1 MPTKLEHIHASTQL
15 RGLVPNQIAT
25 VVSAQM
31 TTPDALTV
39 YYTLP
44 NGQIQSAVLFR
55 KSETALEIV
64 SAEQAWDLDADGSL
78 LRLVSEAYRIRLAHL
93 FDPRLAVHISLVEPL
108 PHQITAV
115 YGEMLARQPL
125 RYLLADDP
133 GAGKTIM
140 AGLLIKELL
149 VRGDVR
155 RCLICA
161 PGSLAEQWQDEL
173 WTKFGLE
180 FDILTRETVE
190 ASRTGNPYNE
200 HNLAI
205 IRLDQVSRSD
215 ELVEKLKAAEEWDLI
230 VCDEAH
236 KMAAYFDGNEVHT
249 TRRYQL
255 GRVLSKITRHFLLM
269 TATPHNG
276 HEEDF
281 QLFMALLDPDRFEG
295 KFREGTPTV
304 DVSDIM
310 RRMVKE
316 SLLKFD
322 GTPLFPERR
331 AYTIS
336 YQLSEPEN
344 HLYEAVSDYVRNEF
358 NRADALT
365 NDDRR
370 KGTVG
375 FALTVL
381 QRRLASS
388 PEAIYQS
395 LVRRRERLEARL
407 KETSTF
413 IDNGGYASLDEWL
426 EEIDD
431 IPEAEQETTET
442 QILDAATAAQTVAE
456 LKAEIAT
463 LRRLEVLAL
472 EVRRSDTDRK
482 WEELRGL
489 MDENEKMKEAAGRR
503 HKLVIFTE
511 HRATLDYL
519 YRKISTLLGREDA
532 VLVIH
537 GGVGREDRRAAQ
549 EEFANNP
556 AATVL
561 LATDAAGE
569 GINLQ
574 TAHLMVNYDLPW
586 NPNRLEQRFG
596 RIHRIGQR
604 EVCHLWNLVAGETR
618 EGSVY
623 RRLLQKLETE
633 RNALGGQVFDVLGQV
648 FNDAPLRR
656 LLLDAIRYGD
666 DPLIRAKLDTAI
678 DNAVDRD
685 RLRALIHQ
693 HSLVEEAMNAE
704 QVAVIR
710 EDMERA
716 AARRLQPHYV
726 QSFFLEAFAR
736 LGGTVYQREN
746 GRYQITHVPRPI
758 RDRNHRISRAYERM
772 CFDKRLIH
780 VPDRPGAAFICPG
793 HPLLDAVIA
802 MTLEQFTDI
811 LNAGAGADR
820 PDRPR
825 YGATR
830 PVLPRTAFAG
840 WKRARCLQRGPFR
853 GGARDRGHPR
863 GGQCAV
869 S

>member
-1 MPTKLEHIHASTQL
+1 M
-15 RGLVPNQIAT
+15 
-25 VVSAQM
+25 
-31 TTPDALTV
+31 
-39 YYTLP
+39 
-44 NGQIQSAVLFR
+44 
-55 KSETALEIV
+55 
-64 SAEQAWDLDADGSL
+64 
-78 LRLVSEAYRIRLAHL
+78 
-93 FDPRLAVHISLVEPL
+93 
-108 PHQITAV
+108 
-115 YGEMLARQPL
+115 
-125 RYLLADDP
+125 
-133 GAGKTIM
+133 
-140 AGLLIKELL
+140 
-149 VRGDVR
+149 
-155 RCLICA
+155 
-161 PGSLAEQWQDEL
+161 
-173 WTKFGLE
+173 
-180 FDILTRETVE
+180 
-190 ASRTGNPYNE
+190 
-200 HNLAI
+200 
-205 IRLDQVSRSD
+205 
-215 ELVEKLKAAEEWDLI
+215 
-230 VCDEAH
+230 
-236 KMAAYFDGNEVHT
+236 
-249 TRRYQL
+249 
-255 GRVLSKITRHFLLM
+255 
-269 TATPHNG
+269 
-276 HEEDF
+276 
-281 QLFMALLDPDRFEG
+281 
-295 KFREGTPTV
+295 
-304 DVSDIM
+304 
-310 RRMVKE
+310 
-316 SLLKFD
+316 
-322 GTPLFPERR
+322 
-331 AYTIS
+331 
-336 YQLSEPEN
+336 
-344 HLYEAVSDYVRNEF
+344 
-358 NRADALT
+358 
-365 NDDRR
+365 
-370 KGTVG
+370 
-375 FALTVL
+375 

-388 PEAIYQS
+388 PKAIYQS

-407 KETSTF
+407 KETSIF

-426 EEIDD
+426 EESDD
-431 IPEAEQETTET
+431 IPEAEQETTEA

-463 LRRLEVLAL
+463 LKRLEVLAL

-519 YRKISTLLGREDA
+519 HRKISTFLGREDA
-532 VLVIH
+532 VLIIH
-537 GGVGREDRRAAQ
+537 GGIGREDRRTAQ

-656 LLLDAIRYGD
+656 LLLEAIRYGD

-736 LGGTVYQREN
+736 LGGTLYQREN
-746 GRYQITHVPRPI
+746 GRYQIANVPRPI
-758 RDRNHRISRAYERM
+758 RDRNHRISRAYERLS
-772 CFDKRLIH
+772 FDKRLIH

-802 MTLEQFTDI
+802 MTLEQYTDS
-811 LNAGAGADR
+811 LNVGAVLVDPTDPGTEPRALFYLEQRLQDGSGRDVSKEVHFVEALATGDIRAAGSAPYLDYRPTDDDERAAIQTLLARSLLRVQTSQIMSYAVQNLLPEHLNRVQEYRTALIEKTLQEVQRRLTVEINYWDRRANELLAQERLGKPSDKLNSVVARRRADDLHTRLRSRTEALQNSIELHGAPPLVIERALVVPLGALLPEADRNEGLDRRITEQIAMRAVMNAEIALGHSPRDVSAAKLGYDIESREGSTGRLRFIEVKGRHAGADTLTLTR
-820 PDRPR
+820 NEHLPFMNQPDAAILAIVEIEDGQSTAPR
-825 YGATR
+825 YIRQPPLTR
-830 PVLPRTAFAG
+830 DPVFAVTTVDYNLAVLLANSTAPG
-840 WKRARCLQRGPFR
+840 
-853 GGARDRGHPR
+853 
-863 GGQCAV
+863 
-869 S
+869 

>member
-1 MPTKLEHIHASTQL
+1 
-15 RGLVPNQIAT
+15 
-25 VVSAQM
+25 
-31 TTPDALTV
+31 
-39 YYTLP
+39 
-44 NGQIQSAVLFR
+44 
-55 KSETALEIV
+55 
-64 SAEQAWDLDADGSL
+64 
-78 LRLVSEAYRIRLAHL
+78 
-93 FDPRLAVHISLVEPL
+93 
-108 PHQITAV
+108 
-115 YGEMLARQPL
+115 
-125 RYLLADDP
+125 
-133 GAGKTIM
+133 
-140 AGLLIKELL
+140 
-149 VRGDVR
+149 
-155 RCLICA
+155 
-161 PGSLAEQWQDEL
+161 
-173 WTKFGLE
+173 
-180 FDILTRETVE
+180 
-190 ASRTGNPYNE
+190 
-200 HNLAI
+200 
-205 IRLDQVSRSD
+205 
-215 ELVEKLKAAEEWDLI
+215 
-230 VCDEAH
+230 
-236 KMAAYFDGNEVHT
+236 
-249 TRRYQL
+249 
-255 GRVLSKITRHFLLM
+255 
-269 TATPHNG
+269 
-276 HEEDF
+276 
-281 QLFMALLDPDRFEG
+281 
-295 KFREGTPTV
+295 
-304 DVSDIM
+304 
-310 RRMVKE
+310 
-316 SLLKFD
+316 
-322 GTPLFPERR
+322 
-331 AYTIS
+331 
-336 YQLSEPEN
+336 
-344 HLYEAVSDYVRNEF
+344 
-358 NRADALT
+358 
-365 NDDRR
+365 
-370 KGTVG
+370 
-375 FALTVL
+375 L

-388 PEAIYQS
+388 PKAIYQS

-407 KETSTF
+407 KETSIF

-426 EEIDD
+426 EESDD
-431 IPEAEQETTET
+431 IPEAEQETTEA

-463 LRRLEVLAL
+463 LKRLEVLAL

-519 YRKISTLLGREDA
+519 HRKISTFLGREDA
-532 VLVIH
+532 VLIIH
-537 GGVGREDRRAAQ
+537 GGIGREDRRTAQ

-656 LLLDAIRYGD
+656 LLLEAIRYGD

-736 LGGTVYQREN
+736 LGGTLYQREN
-746 GRYQITHVPRPI
+746 GRYQIANVPRPI
-758 RDRNHRISRAYERM
+758 RDRNHRISRAYERLS
-772 CFDKRLIH
+772 FDKRLIH

-802 MTLEQFTDI
+802 MTLEQYTDS
-811 LNAGAGADR
+811 LNVGAVLVDPTDPGTEPRALFYLEQRLQDGSGRDVSKEVHFVEALATGDIRAAGSAPYLDYRPTDDDERAAIQTLLARSLLRVQTSQIMSYAVQNLLPEHLNRVQEYRTALIEKTLQEVQRRLTVEINYWDRRANELLAQERLGKPSDKLNSVVARRRADDLHTRLRSRTEALQNSIELHGAPPLVIERALVVPLGALLPEADRNEGLDRRITEQIAMRAVMNAEIALGHSPRDVSAAKLGYDIESREGSTGRLRFIEVKGRHAGADTLTLTR
-820 PDRPR
+820 NEHLPFMNQPDAAILAIVEIEDGQSTAPR
-825 YGATR
+825 YIRQPPLTR
-830 PVLPRTAFAG
+830 DPVFAVTTVDYNLAVLLANSTAPG
-840 WKRARCLQRGPFR
+840 
-853 GGARDRGHPR
+853 
-863 GGQCAV
+863 
-869 S
+869 